1 MTPQLYPD
9 QLLAKHDVYAAWA
22 QGYRNVI
29 LCMGTGTGK
38 TVTFCDIVRDTLH
51 GTIPNMPQING
62 GFVVVLAHRSQ
73 LVAQASLALAHYDI
87 RHRVIAS
94 KDTIKGIVGAHMML
108 FKRDFTDPRARVA
121 VVSVD
126 TFIGLNP
133 DDPANAWLK
142 QVTLFVPDEAHHV
155 QLDNKWGRASLMLP
169 NAWGLMPTATAG
181 RPDGKGLGRHADGIA
196 DALVI
201 GPTAQDRIDRGERSD
216 FTMYAPPTHVDM
228 SGVRTGSTG
237 DYVDEQVRAAVHKKS
252 RELIGDLTAHYE
264 KYSPGLIGL
273 TFAVDVEEA
282 GKITAAYRQAG
293 IPAECITGSTPITLR
308 TKIMRELERGML
320 KQVVSVD
327 ILGEGTD
334 VPAVEVVSMG
344 RPTDSF
350 IVYEQQAGRLRG
362 RGGDSILLDAV
373 GNVLRHGKPGQPR
386 KWSLDR
392 RERRGR
398 SPITDAIPIT
408 VCTSCFKPYERIYP
422 KCPHCG
428 SIPVVAP
435 GARSSLA
442 QVDGDLVLV
451 DAPVRSALEAERAR
465 IDGVFRPAALM
476 NEAARIAANRY
487 HMERQREQAALRHTM
502 SVWAGWQGL
511 IHGTDER
518 VLQRVF
524 FHRYGTDVLTA
535 QTLNARDAETLRGTL
550 ERDMAEHNIVE
561 GPAA

>member
-1 MTPQLYPD
+1 MQPVLYPYQTD
-9 QLLAKHDVYAAWA
+9 MVSRIHEQWNSGV
-22 QGYRNVI
+22 RNVMI
-29 LCMGTGTGK
+29 GMGTGTGK
-38 TVTFCDIVRDTLH
+38 TVTFCSIVRDE
-51 GTIPNMPQING
+51 P
-62 GFVVVLAHRSQ
+62 GFTVLLAHRDQ
-73 LVAQASLALAHYDI
+73 LVSQISLALGAYDV

-94 KDTIKGIVGAHMML
+94 KDTVRGIVSAHMIK
-108 FKRDFTDPRARVA
+108 FKRDYTDPRARVA
-121 VVSVD
+121 VVSVQ
-126 TFIGLNP
+126 TFNKLDP
-133 DDPANAWLK
+133 ADPANAWLK
-142 QVTLFVPDEAHHV
+142 QVTLFVPDEAHHCL
-155 QLDNKWGRASLMLP
+155 LDNGWGKALQLMP
-169 NAWGLMPTATAG
+169 NARCLMPTATPG
-181 RPDGKGLGRHADGIA
+181 RPDGKGLGIHADGFA
-196 DALVI
+196 EVLLI
-201 GPTAQDRIDRGERSD
+201 GPTAQDLVDWGYRSG
-216 FTMYAPPTHVDM
+216 FTIYAPPTHVDL
-228 SGVRTGSTG
+228 SGVNTSATTG
-237 DYVDEQVRAAVHKKS
+237 DYVDQQVRDAVHKKS
-252 RELIGDLTAHYE
+252 RELVGDLVQHYQ
-264 KYSPGLIGL
+264 KYAANKIGL

-282 GKITAAYRQAG
+282 GKIAAAYRQAG
-293 IPAECITGSTPITLR
+293 IPTECITGQTALPLR
-308 TKIMRELERGML
+308 TQIMRRLERGEL

-350 IVYEQQAGRLRG
+350 IVFEQQAGRLRG
-362 RGGDSILLDAV
+362 RNGESYLLDAV

-398 SPITDAIPIT
+398 SAITDAIPIT

-428 SIPVVAP
+428 SVPVVAP
-435 GARSSLA
+435 GARGSLA
-442 QVDGDLVLV
+442 QVDGDLVLI

-476 NEAARIAANRY
+476 NEAARIAANRH

-535 QTLNARDAETLRGTL
+535 QTLNAKDAETLRSTL
-550 ERDMAEHNIVE
+550 ERDMREHNIIE
-561 GPAA
+561 RATT